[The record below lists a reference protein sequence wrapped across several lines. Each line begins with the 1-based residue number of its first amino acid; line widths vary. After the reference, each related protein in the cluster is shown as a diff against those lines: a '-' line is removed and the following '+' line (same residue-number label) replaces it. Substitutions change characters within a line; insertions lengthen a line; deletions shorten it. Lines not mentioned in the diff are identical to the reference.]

1 MGAYKQLAVADKDM
15 ILSKFAELGSALNGN
30 AITKKASTLSET
42 EKNQI
47 VSSMLNDP
55 TGRGLRRISNASPA
69 WGQLLAA

>member
-15 ILSKFAELGSALNGN
+15 ILSKFAELGSALNGGG
-30 AITKKASTLSET
+30 TMKKKASTLSET

-55 TGRGLRRISNASPA
+55 TGRGLRRMAYAMN
-69 WGQLLAA
+69 